1 MRTEN
6 EKLCARVSELEGKI
20 SSLNDTANEMER
32 EYSASLADK
41 SKEISRLM
49 NELGITRSH
58 FEAECA
64 RFSEETKRL
73 SDLGAEEKSR
83 CEEEIE
89 SLKRELEA
97 RQAEQKRA

>member
-6 EKLCARVSELEGKI
+6 VKLCARVSELEGKI

-49 NELGITRSH
+49 N
-58 FEAECA
+58 
-64 RFSEETKRL
+64 
-73 SDLGAEEKSR
+73 
-83 CEEEIE
+83 
-89 SLKRELEA
+89 
-97 RQAEQKRA
+97 

>member
-49 NELGITRSH
+49 NELGTSRSH
-58 FEAECA
+58 FEAE
-64 RFSEETKRL
+64 
-73 SDLGAEEKSR
+73 
-83 CEEEIE
+83 
-89 SLKRELEA
+89 
-97 RQAEQKRA
+97 